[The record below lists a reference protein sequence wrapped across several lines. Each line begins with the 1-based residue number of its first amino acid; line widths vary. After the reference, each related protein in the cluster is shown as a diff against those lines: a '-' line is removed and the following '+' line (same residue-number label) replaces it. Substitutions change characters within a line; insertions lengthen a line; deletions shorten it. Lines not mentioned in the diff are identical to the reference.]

1 MVTTVPVSARL
12 TLVILAVHDVARA
25 ARFYEEAFGWAIAVD
40 VPVYREYTLPNGMRL
55 GLYLREG
62 FAKNTALPISLRT
75 AAHTTATELYVTVE
89 DPAAMASRLGS
100 LGARCLS
107 PLAER
112 PWGDVAAY
120 FEDPEGNVVVVA
132 RPTRPTN
139 DGESAILSSSTTR
152 RS

>member
-1 MVTTVPVSARL
+1 MSTADRGAPPARL
-12 TLVILAVHDVARA
+12 SLVILAVHDVARA
-25 ARFYEEAFGWAIAVD
+25 ARFYEEAFGWAVAVD
-40 VPVYREYTLPNGMRL
+40 VPVYREYALPEGMRL

-62 FAKNTALPISLRT
+62 FVKNTRAPVGLRT
-75 AAHTTATELYVTVE
+75 PAHTTATELYLTVD
-89 DPAAMASRLGS
+89 DPAAMASRLAA

-132 RPTRPTN
+132 RAVAT
-139 DGESAILSSSTTR
+139 A
-152 RS
+152 